1 MLAEAV
7 GMAAASFAV
16 GLGLI
21 VIGAGVAVPERLQ
34 SAGRFDI
41 AVGAGIFLYGAVLL
55 RTQPSGVW
63 FVFPVFLGY
72 CLAGV
77 ALFRQC
83 FVLQT
88 PDYRDRDLGTSV
100 FLWFTGATGM
110 IGLAGGREVFLS
122 LFFLPS
128 LLISGIGGVLFLIY
142 TIRAFRGQQVYR
154 RDIAGTL
161 LMLFSLLLFYI
172 LFSQWFTIRY
182 TVA

>member
-1 MLAEAV
+1 MLAETV
-7 GMAAASFAV
+7 GMAALSFAI

-41 AVGAGIFLYGAVLL
+41 AVGAAVLL
-55 RTQPSGVW
+55 YGVVLLQTQPSGVW
-63 FVFPVFLGY
+63 VAVLLFFGY
-72 CLAGV
+72 ALAGV
-77 ALFRQC
+77 ALFRRS

-110 IGLAGGREVFLS
+110 IGLAGGREMFLS
-122 LFFLPS
+122 LFPLPS

-142 TIRAFRGQQVYR
+142 TVRAFRGQEVYR
-154 RDIAGTL
+154 RDVAGAL
-161 LMLFSLLLFYI
+161 LMLFSLLLFYM

>member
-1 MLAEAV
+1 
-7 GMAAASFAV
+7 MAALSVVV

-21 VIGAGVAVPERLQ
+21 AIGTGLAVPERLQ

-41 AVGAGIFLYGAVLL
+41 AVGMTLLLYGAGVLW
-55 RTQPSGVW
+55 TQPSGVW
-63 FVFPVFLGY
+63 VAVLLFFGY
-72 CLAGV
+72 VLAGV
-77 ALFRQC
+77 ALFRRS

-100 FLWFTGATGM
+100 FLWLTGATGM
-110 IGLAGGREVFLS
+110 IGLAGGRELFLS

-142 TIRAFRGQQVYR
+142 TIRAFRGQEVYR
-154 RDIAGTL
+154 RDVAGAL